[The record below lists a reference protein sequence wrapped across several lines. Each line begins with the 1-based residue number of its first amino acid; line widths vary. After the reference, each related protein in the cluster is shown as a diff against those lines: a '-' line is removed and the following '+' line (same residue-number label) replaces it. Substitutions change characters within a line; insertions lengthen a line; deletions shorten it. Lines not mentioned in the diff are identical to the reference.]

1 MFPSGYNFWTKTLKK
16 YPTQA
21 IDGKR
26 ISAGREVFPLMES
39 KIHKS
44 RRIPPND
51 RFILRLGFYDSLSP
65 GRLVIKLNDSLIVRE
80 KEDYIHTYYHRS
92 EENYFVFKMNSISN
106 KDTLFIKTETDSVKI
121 ALIPK
126 YPAIRVTSIGD
137 LWSISYRIY
146 KYLPHCSY

>member
-1 MFPSGYNFWTKTLKK
+1 
-16 YPTQA
+16 
-21 IDGKR
+21 
-26 ISAGREVFPLMES
+26 MES
-39 KIHKS
+39 KVHKS
-44 RRIPPND
+44 RRIPQNET
-51 RFILRLGFYDSLSP
+51 FILRLGFYDSLSP

-106 KDTLFIKTETDSVKI
+106 KDTLFIKTETDSIKI
-121 ALIPK
+121 ALMPK
-126 YPAIRVTSIGD
+126 YPAIIVTSIGD